1 MDKDE
6 GFHLT
11 SNWSFVLTGSFF
23 CVNVYVLCKMYVKHR
38 YSLEPTHVFEM
49 STVFDIVVWS
59 ATFIL
64 TNFEK
69 YFENLAPFCI
79 ILNFVD
85 SNTRKV
91 LKWQTKF
98 KQIKYLIICLIKFI
112 NIESERLAQIANVIL
127 IFFVIQQ
134 FYLGGQFMQAFV
146 LDRST
151 RDQAKPQIM
160 LSKDC
165 KYLISRPPFPF
176 VLL

>member
-1 MDKDE
+1 MNNMNKDE
-6 GFHLT
+6 SLFHLT

-23 CVNVYVLCKMYVKHR
+23 CVNVYVLCKMYMKHR

-69 YFENLAPFCI
+69 YFKNLAPFCI

-91 LKWQTKF
+91 LKWQTNQF
-98 KQIKYLIICLIKFI
+98 KQIKYLFDIINLH
-112 NIESERLAQIANVIL
+112 
-127 IFFVIQQ
+127 
-134 FYLGGQFMQAFV
+134 
-146 LDRST
+146 T
-151 RDQAKPQIM
+151 
-160 LSKDC
+160 
-165 KYLISRPPFPF
+165 
-176 VLL
+176 